1 MLPVGDCNFI
11 FTVICSSVA
20 AKQMFGLW
28 YLAGIWLEELSIVC
42 ETLILPLCFSATW
55 KSLFSLTP
63 QKSLS
68 CVAVVT
74 FAGLCLHLSVL
85 FPRLAMTV
93 FTLTAIKKASSYSLS
108 NSVLV
113 LAVRMVLDGGLNNL
127 FVLTSLLGTAWF
139 TGLSCY
145 CSCLIL
151 WRRQVV
157 SSLVVRQKSFFSFC
171 KLFFFIFHQPLE
183 SEKISSDFAFL
194 LKFCCFWNC
203 LCFS

>member
-1 MLPVGDCNFI
+1 MI
-11 FTVICSSVA
+11 SS
-20 AKQMFGLW
+20 W
-28 YLAGIWLEELSIVC
+28 YLAWRTQYCLWNFDIAFVFFLQHESQFFSYTAKIIVMC
-42 ETLILPLCFSATW
+42 CRCNIRRPVSSPVCAFS
-55 KSLFSLTP
+55 SS
-63 QKSLS
+63 SND
-68 CVAVVT
+68 CV
-74 FAGLCLHLSVL
+74 H
-85 FPRLAMTV
+85 PHNHQ
-93 FTLTAIKKASSYSLS
+93 KASSYSLS
-108 NSVLV
+108 NNVLV